1 MNYCPSD
8 VMARVGT
15 CCFTRFF
22 DEWLETNAYII
33 FLRQKFSYFRAK
45 SIYFMLNNI
54 YHIGLDAGSTT
65 LKVVVTDGNGEIVYT
80 DYARHHADIQG
91 TLLSSLSSL
100 KEKLS
105 DVPVRIQVTG
115 SAGMGLSERFGLPF
129 IQEVVAATQVIEKR
143 YPDTRTLVDIG
154 GEDSK
159 MIFFNKNMQP
169 DIRMNGNCAGGTGAF
184 IDQMAVI
191 LGVEVGELSDMA
203 LNADSVYPIASRC
216 GVFSKTDIQNL
227 IALNVRRENI
237 AASIFNA
244 VATQV
249 VSALSR
255 GCDILPKVFL
265 CGGTFAH
272 IPALRKIMQERLGL
286 ASEDIILTEHA
297 SVVPAWG
304 ASLSMNENA
313 EVKNLGEFISLF
325 QTKSK
330 NVGVSSSSLSPLFES
345 KESFETWKKSK
356 EKNKIEKVAM
366 SDIASDNCYIG
377 VDSGSTT
384 TKVVAMDEQERIF
397 FTFYKKNGGRPLET
411 VKEGLSLLQEEAQKC
426 GRDLK
431 VVGSC
436 STGYGEE
443 LIKTAFGLNF
453 GMVETIAHY
462 TAAYKLNPKVSFILD
477 IGGQDMKAIFV
488 EKGAINRLEINE
500 ACSSGCGSFIDSF
513 AQSLQC
519 PITDFVRKACESQH
533 PCDLGTRCTVFMNS
547 KVKQCLREGSPL
559 DDISAGLAYSVI
571 KNCLYKVLKLK
582 DTKDLGDHI
591 VLQGGTMRNLAVVRA
606 FELSVDKEVIVSNYP
621 ELMGA
626 YGAALFSKKRIGA
639 GTEPVALAQL
649 VDLKEYTSEP
659 LRCVGCENNCQ
670 ILKNVFANGKV
681 YYSGNK
687 CEKVYTNKGEKGRT
701 AFNMSFYKNELAFK
715 KDKAGM
721 LEKPYFT
728 MGIPRALNMY
738 ENFPFWYTL
747 FTRCNIAVKS
757 SARSTFSLYEKGLNT
772 VMADNI
778 CFPAKLLH
786 GHVFDLAEKK
796 VDRIFYPY
804 VIYERMEPN
813 SNNSYNCPVVAGYS
827 DVLKSSINVEAR
839 FNIPLDSPVINFKDD
854 ALLKKSCATYMKS
867 ILKDKYEKKRFE
879 AAFAEALKA
888 RDVFSDTV
896 RKKAVSLLAKARE
909 ENRLVII
916 LAGRPYH
923 NDPLVQHKVSEIIT
937 SFGVDVVT
945 EDLVRGMDSDLK
957 DSHIIPQWSY
967 MNRIMKVAKWVAQT
981 NENVHYVQLTSFGC
995 GPDAFIVDEIID
1007 MMKRYG
1013 KNVTLLKVD
1022 DVNNAGSLRLRIR
1035 SLIESL
1041 KYKSEEAEPVAHA
1054 FQSTPEFLKK
1064 DAGKKI
1070 LVPFFSDFH
1079 SPFVPALFELMGYEF
1094 ENMPPSDEASVQYGL
1109 KYANNEIC
1117 YPATLVVGDC
1127 IRALESGKYDLNNI
1141 VFAITQTG
1149 GQCRATNY
1157 IALIKK
1163 ALLAAGYGNIPVI
1176 SVSIMDTI
1184 NEQSGFTPNVK
1195 KIIKITMYLLYFSDA
1210 MSKMYYS
1217 AVVREKVPGAAR
1229 QILDKYIALGV
1240 EAVRQK
1246 KSKLMINYLS
1256 EAAKQFDEI
1265 TETKDVP
1272 RIGIVGEIFIKY
1284 NSFGHQH
1291 VVDWLVKEGIEPVIP
1306 SLNEFFVQY
1315 FPNAK
1320 FNEANYLEK
1329 KRKFVARLLSSLG
1342 EKYLNHVAKKID
1354 KAASAFRYYEKIV
1367 NIHEEAKR
1375 AEKITSLAA
1384 QFGEGWLIPAEF
1396 ASFAEHGINAA
1407 ISLQP
1412 FGCIANHVI
1421 SKGIEKKVKDI
1432 YPDMNLLFL
1441 DFDGGVS
1448 EVNVLNRL
1456 HFIARAA
1463 KHVK

>member
-1 MNYCPSD
+1 MSPICI
-8 VMARVGT
+8 
-15 CCFTRFF
+15 
-22 DEWLETNAYII
+22 YINRYSKKV
-33 FLRQKFSYFRAK
+33 FVLLRKIAH
-45 SIYFMLNNI
+45 FMLKNI
-54 YHIGLDAGSTT
+54 FNIGLDAGSTT
-65 LKVVVTDGNGEIVYT
+65 LKVVVTDSEGEIVYT
-80 DYARHHADIQG
+80 DYVRHHADIQG
-91 TLLSSLSSL
+91 TLLASLENL
-100 KEKLS
+100 KHKMSNL
-105 DVPVRIQVTG
+105 PIRMQVTG

-143 YPDTRTLVDIG
+143 FPGTRTLIDIG

-191 LGVEVGELSDMA
+191 LGVEVSELSDMA
-203 LNADSVYPIASRC
+203 LNADAVYPIASRC

-227 IALNVRRENI
+227 IALNVKRENI
-237 AASIFNA
+237 AASIFHA
-244 VATQV
+244 VASQV

-265 CGGTFAH
+265 CGGPFAH
-272 IPALRKIMQERLGL
+272 IPALRKIMQERLALGD
-286 ASEDIILTEHA
+286 EDVIMTEQA

-304 ASLSMNENA
+304 ASLAMSDKA
-313 EVKNLGEFISLF
+313 V
-325 QTKSK
+325 TKDLDEYIEMFRSRNN
-330 NVGVSSSSLSPLFES
+330 NVGIKKSALSPLFEN
-345 KESFETWKKSK
+345 KEKFEAWKTEKA
-356 EKNKIEKVAM
+356 KNKIDKVAISEIS
-366 SDIASDNCYIG
+366 SDRCFIG
-377 VDSGSTT
+377 IDSGSTT

-411 VKEGLSLLQEEAQKC
+411 VKEGLSQLLEEARKA

-431 VVGSC
+431 VAGSC

-488 EKGAINRLEINE
+488 DKGAINRLEINE

-519 PITDFVRKACESQH
+519 PIADFVRRACESQN

-582 DTKDLGDHI
+582 DTRDLGDHI

-626 YGAALFSKKRIGA
+626 YGAALFSKKRVRP
-639 GTEPVALAQL
+639 EDELVDLSQL

-701 AFNMSFYKNELAFK
+701 AFNLSFYKNELAFK
-715 KDKAGM
+715 KDKKGV
-721 LEKPYFT
+721 LENPYLT
-728 MGIPRALNMY
+728 VGIPRALNMY

-747 FTRCNIAVKS
+747 FTRCNIAVKNS
-757 SARSTFSLYEKGLNT
+757 SRSAFSLYDKGLHT

-786 GHVFDLAEKK
+786 GHIFDLAEKK

-804 VIYERMEPN
+804 VVYERLEPN
-813 SNNSYNCPVVAGYS
+813 SNNSYNCPVVSGYS
-827 DVLKSSINVEAR
+827 DVLKSSINVESR
-839 FNIPLDSPVINFKDD
+839 FGIPLDAPVINFKDD
-854 ALLKKSCATYMKS
+854 DLLKKSCATYLKG
-867 ILKDKYEKKRFE
+867 ILKKNFNKKQFD
-879 AAFAEALKA
+879 AAFVEALAA
-888 RDVFSDTV
+888 RDNFSDTV
-896 RKKAVSLLAKARE
+896 RDKAVSLLKKAKE

-945 EDLVRGMDSDLK
+945 EDLVRGMDSDLA

-981 NENVHYVQLTSFGC
+981 KENVHYMQLTSFGC
-995 GPDAFIVDEIID
+995 GPDAFIVDEVID

-1041 KYKSEEAEPVAHA
+1041 KYKNEESESVCQS
-1054 FQSTPEFLKK
+1054 FQTTPEFLKK

-1079 SPFVPALFELMGYEF
+1079 SPFVPALFKLMGYEF
-1094 ENMPPSDEASVQYGL
+1094 ENMPPSDADSVQYGL

-1127 IRALESGKYDLNNI
+1127 VRALRSGKYDLNNI

-1163 ALLAAGYGNIPVI
+1163 ALMAAGYGNIPVI

-1184 NEQSGFTPNVK
+1184 NAQSGFTPNVK
-1195 KIIKITMYLLYFSDA
+1195 KIIKITMYLLYYADA

-1217 AVVREKVPGAAR
+1217 AVVREKEKGAAKR
-1229 QILDKYIALGV
+1229 ILDEYIALGV
-1240 EAVRQK
+1240 KDVEVK
-1246 KSKLMINYLS
+1246 KSKLLVEHLR
-1256 EAAKQFDEI
+1256 EAALKFEEI
-1265 TETKDVP
+1265 TETKSVP

-1291 VVDWLVKEGIEPVIP
+1291 VVDWLVHEGIEPVIP

-1320 FNEANYLEK
+1320 FNEENYLEK
-1329 KRKFVARLLSSLG
+1329 KRKFMAKLLSSLG
-1342 EKYLNHVAKKID
+1342 EKYLNHVAHKLD
-1354 KAASAFRYYEKIV
+1354 KAASVFRYYEKSV
-1367 NIHEEAKR
+1367 DIHEEARR
-1375 AEKITSLAA
+1375 AEKITNLAA

-1396 ASFAEHGINAA
+1396 ASFAEKGINAA

-1463 KHVK
+1463 KLQKK

>member
-1 MNYCPSD
+1 
-8 VMARVGT
+8 
-15 CCFTRFF
+15 
-22 DEWLETNAYII
+22 
-33 FLRQKFSYFRAK
+33 
-45 SIYFMLNNI
+45 MLKNI
-54 YHIGLDAGSTT
+54 YNIGLDAGSTT
-65 LKVVVTDGNGEIVYT
+65 LKVVVTDGYGELVYT

-91 TLLSSLSSL
+91 TLLLSLNKL
-100 KEKLS
+100 KKS
-105 DVPVRIQVTG
+105 FPDVDVRIQVTG

-143 YPDTRTLVDIG
+143 FPGTKTLIDIG

-191 LGVEVGELSDMA
+191 LGVEVSELSDMA
-203 LNADSVYPIASRC
+203 LRADAVYPIASRC

-227 IALNVRRENI
+227 IALNVKRENI
-237 AASIFNA
+237 AASIFTA

-249 VSALSR
+249 ISALSR
-255 GCDILPKVFL
+255 GCDIKSKVFL
-265 CGGTFAH
+265 CGGPFAH
-272 IPALRKIMQERLGL
+272 IPALRKIMQEKIGM
-286 ASEDIILTEHA
+286 DGDDVVMTEQA
-297 SVVPAWG
+297 SVIPAWG
-304 ASLSMNENA
+304 ASLAMSDKA
-313 EVKNLGEFISLF
+313 ETKSLDEFIALF
-325 QTKSK
+325 SAKRETTEIAKST
-330 NVGVSSSSLSPLFES
+330 LSPLFADGQD
-345 KESFETWKKSK
+345 FETWKKRK
-356 EKNKIEKVAM
+356 EKNKIDKVAI
-366 SDIASDNCYIG
+366 SELTSENCYIG

-411 VKEGLSLLQEEAQKC
+411 VKEGLTQLLEEARSC
-426 GRDLK
+426 GKNLK

-443 LIKTAFGLNF
+443 LIKTAFGMAF

-519 PITDFVRKACESQH
+519 PIADFVRRACESQN

-582 DTKDLGDHI
+582 DVKDLGDHI
-591 VLQGGTMRNLAVVRA
+591 VLQGGTMRNSAVVRA
-606 FELSVDKEVIVSNYP
+606 FELSVGKEVIVSNYP

-626 YGAALFSKKRIGA
+626 YGAALFSKKRIQP
-639 GTEPVALAQL
+639 GTQGVDLSQL
-649 VDLKEYTSEP
+649 VDLKEYTSEAM
-659 LRCVGCENNCQ
+659 RCVGCENNCQ

-687 CEKVYTNKGEKGRT
+687 CEKVYTNRGEKGRV

-715 KDKAGM
+715 KDKKGV
-721 LEKPYFT
+721 LSQPYFT
-728 MGIPRALNMY
+728 VGIPRALNMY

-747 FTRCNIAVKS
+747 FTRCNIAVKN
-757 SARSTFSLYEKGLNT
+757 SARSTFSMYEKGLNT

-786 GHVFDLAEKK
+786 GHIFDLADKK

-827 DVLKSSINVEAR
+827 DVLRSSINVEER
-839 FNIPLDSPVINFKDD
+839 FDIPMDAPVISFKDD
-854 ALLKKSCATYMKS
+854 KLLKKSCVAYFKS
-867 ILKDKYEKKRFE
+867 ILDKNYNKKIFD
-879 AAFAEALKA
+879 AAFEEALKA
-888 RDVFSDTV
+888 RENFSDTL
-896 RKKAVSLLAKARE
+896 RDKATHLLEKAKE
-909 ENRLVII
+909 ENRLVIV

-945 EDLVRGMDSDLK
+945 EDIVRGSEEALK
-957 DSHIIPQWSY
+957 NSHIIPQWSY
-967 MNRIMKVAKWVAQT
+967 MNRIMKVAQWVAESK
-981 NENVHYVQLTSFGC
+981 ENVHYVQLTSFGC
-995 GPDAFIVDEIID
+995 GPDAFIVDEVID

-1041 KYKSEEAEPVAHA
+1041 KYKNEETEPIRQDFVT
-1054 FQSTPEFLKK
+1054 TPEFLKK

-1079 SPFVPALFELMGYEF
+1079 SPFIPALFKLMGYDF
-1094 ENMPPSDEASVQYGL
+1094 ENMPPSDNDSVQYGL

-1127 IRALESGKYDLNNI
+1127 IRAMESGQYDRKNI

-1163 ALLAAGYGNIPVI
+1163 ALIAAGYGDIPVI
-1176 SVSIMDTI
+1176 SISFMDTI

-1195 KIIKITMYLLYFSDA
+1195 KIIRSFIYLLFYSDA
-1210 MSKMYYS
+1210 ISRMYYS
-1217 AVVREKVPGAAR
+1217 AVVREREKGAAR
-1229 QILDKYIALGV
+1229 KISDEYIATGV
-1240 EAVRQK
+1240 QK
-1246 KSKLMINYLS
+1246 VAEMNYKSLVKLLE
-1256 EAAKQFDEI
+1256 EAARKFDAI
-1265 TETKDVP
+1265 CETKDVP

-1291 VVDWLVKEGIEPVIP
+1291 VVDWLVEEGIEPVIP
-1306 SLNEFFVQY
+1306 SLNEFFLQY

-1320 FNEANYLEK
+1320 FNEKNYLEK
-1329 KRKFVARLLSSLG
+1329 KRKFVVRLLSSLG
-1342 EKYLNHVAKKID
+1342 EKYLNHVMRKID
-1354 KAASAFRYYEKIV
+1354 KAGSAFRYYDKSV

-1375 AEKITSLAA
+1375 AEKITNLAA

-1396 ASFAEHGINAA
+1396 ASFAERGINAA

-1421 SKGIEKKVKDI
+1421 SKGIEKRVKDI

-1463 KHVK
+1463 KLGK

>member
-1 MNYCPSD
+1 
-8 VMARVGT
+8 
-15 CCFTRFF
+15 
-22 DEWLETNAYII
+22 
-33 FLRQKFSYFRAK
+33 
-45 SIYFMLNNI
+45 MLNNI
-54 YHIGLDAGSTT
+54 FNIGLDAGSTT
-65 LKVVVTDGNGEIVYT
+65 LKVVVTDENGELVYT

-91 TLLSSLSSL
+91 TLLLSLNKL
-100 KEKLS
+100 KAS
-105 DVPVRIQVTG
+105 FPDVNVRIQVTG

-143 YPDTRTLVDIG
+143 FPGTRTLIDIG

-191 LGVEVGELSDMA
+191 LGVEVNELSDMA
-203 LNADSVYPIASRC
+203 LRADAVYPIASRC

-227 IALNVRRENI
+227 IALNVKRENI
-237 AASIFNA
+237 AASIFTA

-249 VSALSR
+249 ISALSR
-255 GCDILPKVFL
+255 GCDIKSKVFL
-265 CGGTFAH
+265 CGGPFAH
-272 IPALRKIMQERLGL
+272 IPALRKIMQEKIGM
-286 ASEDIILTEHA
+286 DGDDVVMTEQA
-297 SVVPAWG
+297 SVIPAWG
-304 ASLSMNENA
+304 ASLAMSEKA
-313 EVKNLGEFISLF
+313 EVKSLDDFITIFSVKREANEIA
-325 QTKSK
+325 KST
-330 NVGVSSSSLSPLFES
+330 LSPLFVDSQDFES
-345 KESFETWKKSK
+345 WKQRK
-356 EKNKIEKVAM
+356 EKNKIDKVA
-366 SDIASDNCYIG
+366 IADLKSCNCYIG

-384 TKVVAMDEQERIF
+384 TKVVAMDEDERIF

-411 VKEGLSLLQEEAQKC
+411 VKEGLTQLLEEARAC
-426 GRDLK
+426 GKDLK

-443 LIKTAFGLNF
+443 LIKTAFGMDF

-513 AQSLQC
+513 AQSLKC
-519 PITDFVRKACESQH
+519 PISDFVRRACESQN

-582 DTKDLGDHI
+582 DVKDLGDHI
-591 VLQGGTMRNLAVVRA
+591 VLQGGTMRNSAVVRA
-606 FELSVDKEVIVSNYP
+606 FELSVNKEVIVSNYP

-626 YGAALFSKKRIGA
+626 YGAALFSKKRIPA
-639 GTEPVALAQL
+639 GKEGTSLAQL

-687 CEKVYTNKGEKGRT
+687 CEKVYTNKGEQGRV

-715 KDKAGM
+715 KDKKGV
-721 LEKPYFT
+721 LNQPYFT
-728 MGIPRALNMY
+728 IGIPRALNMY

-747 FTRCNIAVKS
+747 FTRCNIAVKN
-757 SARSTFSLYEKGLNT
+757 SARSTFAMYEKGLNT

-786 GHVFDLAEKK
+786 GHIFDLAEKK

-804 VIYERMEPN
+804 VTYERMEPN

-827 DVLKSSINVEAR
+827 DVLRSSINVEER
-839 FNIPLDSPVINFKDD
+839 FGIPMDAPVINFKDD
-854 ALLKKSCATYMKS
+854 KLLKKSCAVYLKS
-867 ILKDKYEKKRFE
+867 ILNKNFNKKQFD
-879 AAFAEALKA
+879 AAFEEALQAIDNFSQTLKNKA
-888 RDVFSDTV
+888 TH
-896 RKKAVSLLAKARE
+896 LLAKAKE
-909 ENRLVII
+909 ENRLVIV

-937 SFGVDVVT
+937 SFGVDVIT
-945 EDLVRGMDSDLK
+945 EDVVRGTDASLK

-967 MNRIMKVAKWVAQT
+967 MNRIMKMAQWVAET
-981 NENVHYVQLTSFGC
+981 KENVHYVQLTSFGC
-995 GPDAFIVDEIID
+995 GPDAFIVDEVTD

-1041 KYKSEEAEPVAHA
+1041 KYKSEESETVCQP
-1054 FQSTPEFLKK
+1054 FLTTPEYLKK
-1064 DAGKKI
+1064 DVGKKV
-1070 LVPFFSDFH
+1070 LVPFFSDYH
-1079 SPFVPALFELMGYEF
+1079 SPFIPPLFDLMGYKF
-1094 ENMPPSDEASVQYGL
+1094 ENMPPSDADSVQWGL

-1127 IRALESGKYDLNNI
+1127 IRAMESGQYDRNNV

-1163 ALLAAGYGNIPVI
+1163 ALLAAGYGDIPVI
-1176 SVSIMDTI
+1176 SISIMDTI

-1195 KIIKITMYLLYFSDA
+1195 KIIKITLYMLFYADA
-1210 MSKMYYS
+1210 ISKMYYS
-1217 AVVREKVPGAAR
+1217 AVVREKEKGAANR
-1229 QILDKYIALGV
+1229 IKEEYILKGV
-1240 EAVRQK
+1240 NAVSAK
-1246 KSKLMINYLS
+1246 KSKELVKLLG
-1256 EAAKQFDEI
+1256 EAAQQFDAI
-1265 TETKDVP
+1265 SETKDVP

-1291 VVDWLVKEGIEPVIP
+1291 VVDWLVEEGIEPVIP
-1306 SLNEFFVQY
+1306 SLNEFFLQY

-1320 FNEANYLEK
+1320 FNESNYLEK
-1329 KRKFVARLLSSLG
+1329 KSKFISRMLSSLG
-1342 EKYLNHVAKKID
+1342 EKYVNRVMRKMD
-1354 KAASAFRYYEKIV
+1354 KAASQFRYYENFV
-1367 NIHEEAKR
+1367 DIHEEAKR
-1375 AEKITSLAA
+1375 AEKITNLAA

-1396 ASFAEHGINAA
+1396 ASFAERGINAA

-1421 SKGIEKKVKDI
+1421 SKGIEKRVKDI

>member
-1 MNYCPSD
+1 MLKN
-8 VMARVGT
+8 
-15 CCFTRFF
+15 
-22 DEWLETNAYII
+22 I
-33 FLRQKFSYFRAK
+33 F
-45 SIYFMLNNI
+45 N
-54 YHIGLDAGSTT
+54 IGLDAGSTT
-65 LKVVVTDGNGEIVYT
+65 LKVVVTDGNGELVYT

-91 TLLSSLSSL
+91 TLLLSLNKL
-100 KEKLS
+100 KES
-105 DVPVRIQVTG
+105 FPDVQARIQVTG

-143 YPDTRTLVDIG
+143 FPGTKTLIDIG

-191 LGVEVGELSDMA
+191 LGVEVNELSDMA
-203 LNADSVYPIASRC
+203 LRADAVYPIASRC

-227 IALNVRRENI
+227 IALNVKRENI
-237 AASIFNA
+237 AASIFSA
-244 VATQV
+244 VANQV
-249 VSALSR
+249 ISALSR
-255 GCDILPKVFL
+255 GCDIQPKVFL
-265 CGGTFAH
+265 CGGPFAH
-272 IPALRKIMQERLGL
+272 IPALKKIMQEKIGFGD
-286 ASEDIILTEHA
+286 EDIIMTEQA

-304 ASLSMNENA
+304 ASLAMSEKA
-313 EVKNLGEFISLF
+313 EVKRLDEFIAAFSV
-325 QTKSK
+325 QRGKGEIARS
-330 NVGVSSSSLSPLFES
+330 NLSPLFS
-345 KESFETWKKSK
+345 DKADFDAWKLRK
-356 EKNKIEKVAM
+356 EKNKIEKVAI
-366 SDIASDNCYIG
+366 SELSSDNCYIG
-377 VDSGSTT
+377 IDSGSTT

-411 VKEGLSLLQEEAQKC
+411 VKEGLTQLLEEASAC
-426 GRDLK
+426 GKNLK

-443 LIKTAFGLNF
+443 LIKTAFSLDF

-519 PITDFVRKACESQH
+519 PIADFVRRACESQN

-582 DTKDLGDHI
+582 DVRDLGEHI
-591 VLQGGTMRNLAVVRA
+591 VLQGGTMRNSAVVRA
-606 FELSVDKEVIVSNYP
+606 FELSVNKEVIVSNYP

-626 YGAALFSKKRIGA
+626 YGAALFSKKRIQPGKAGA
-639 GTEPVALAQL
+639 ELSQL

-687 CEKVYTNKGEKGRT
+687 CEKVYTNKGEKGRV

-715 KDKAGM
+715 KDKKGV
-721 LEKPYFT
+721 LNQPYFT
-728 MGIPRALNMY
+728 VGIPRALNMY

-747 FTRCNIAVKS
+747 FTRCNIAVKN
-757 SARSTFSLYEKGLNT
+757 SARSTFAMYEKGLNT

-786 GHVFDLAEKK
+786 GHIFDLAEKK

-804 VIYERMEPN
+804 VTYERMEPK

-827 DVLKSSINVEAR
+827 DVLKSSINVEER
-839 FNIPLDSPVINFKDD
+839 FGIPLDAPVINFKDD
-854 ALLKKSCATYMKS
+854 KLLKKSCQAYMKS
-867 ILKDKYEKKRFE
+867 ILGKNYDKKQFNAAFEEALAAIGNFSNTLKDKALHLLEK
-879 AAFAEALKA
+879 
-888 RDVFSDTV
+888 
-896 RKKAVSLLAKARE
+896 AKE
-909 ENRLVII
+909 ENRLTIV

-937 SFGVDVVT
+937 SFGVDVIT
-945 EDLVRGMDSDLK
+945 EDVVRGSEASLK

-967 MNRIMKVAKWVAQT
+967 MNRIMRMAQWVAESK
-981 NENVHYVQLTSFGC
+981 ENVHYVQLTSFGC
-995 GPDAFIVDEIID
+995 GPDAFIVDEVTD

-1013 KNVTLLKVD
+1013 KNVTILKVD

-1041 KYKSEEAEPVAHA
+1041 KYKNEESEAVCHPFET
-1054 FQSTPEFLKK
+1054 TPEFLKK
-1064 DAGKKI
+1064 DVGKTI
-1070 LVPFFSDFH
+1070 LAPFFSDFH
-1079 SPFVPALFELMGYEF
+1079 SPFIPPLFELMGYKL
-1094 ENMPPSDEASVQYGL
+1094 ENMPPSDTESVQWGL

-1127 IRALESGKYDLNNI
+1127 IRALESGQYDRNNI

-1163 ALLAAGYGNIPVI
+1163 ALLAAGYGDIPVI
-1176 SVSIMDTI
+1176 SISIMDTI
-1184 NEQSGFTPNVK
+1184 NEQSGFTPNIK
-1195 KIIKITMYLLYFSDA
+1195 KIIKVTLYMLFYADA
-1210 MSKMYYS
+1210 ISKMYYS
-1217 AVVREKVPGAAR
+1217 AVVREKEKGAAAR
-1229 QILDKYIALGV
+1229 IKDEYLSK
-1240 EAVRQK
+1240 AVGAVLAK
-1246 KSKLMINYLS
+1246 KSKELVKLLG

-1291 VVDWLVKEGIEPVIP
+1291 VVDWLVSEGIEPVIP
-1306 SLNEFFVQY
+1306 SLNEFFIQY

-1320 FNEANYLEK
+1320 FNESNYLEK
-1329 KRKFVARLLSSLG
+1329 KSKFVARMLSSLG
-1342 EKYLNHVAKKID
+1342 ERYVNHVVKKMD
-1354 KAASAFRYYEKIV
+1354 KAASAFRYYEKFV
-1367 NIHEEAKR
+1367 DIHEEAKK
-1375 AEKITSLAA
+1375 AEKITNLAA

-1396 ASFAEHGINAA
+1396 ASFAERGINAA

-1421 SKGIEKKVKDI
+1421 SKGIEKRVKDI

-1463 KHVK
+1463 KNVK